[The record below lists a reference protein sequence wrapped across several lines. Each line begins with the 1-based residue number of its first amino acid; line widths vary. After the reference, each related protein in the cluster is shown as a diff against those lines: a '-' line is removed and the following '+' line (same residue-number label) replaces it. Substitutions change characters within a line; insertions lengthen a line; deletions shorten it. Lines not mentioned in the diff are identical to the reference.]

1 MAPTSYPVLRMAA
14 AMVSGSSSASERTA
28 VWHLAREEWTFF
40 TGQALRTASLIWASH
55 IPHIIPLTS
64 TVYFHMVEE
73 YRQSR
78 DKEKF
83 LRGHEGEI
91 ILFEAAARELKRL
104 DAVPLPATKRLRA
117 EMDGLT
123 ARRTA
128 LQSEYRKAQRE
139 EREYDTLRQNVEA
152 LLEKPR
158 EAEPQRQRNHE
169 LE

>member
-1 MAPTSYPVLRMAA
+1 MRA
-14 AMVSGSSSASERTA
+14 
-28 VWHLAREEWTFF
+28 
-40 TGQALRTASLIWASH
+40 
-55 IPHIIPLTS
+55 
-64 TVYFHMVEE
+64 
-73 YRQSR
+73 
-78 DKEKF
+78 K
-83 LRGHEGEI
+83 I

-152 LLEKPR
+152 LLEKAKGSR
-158 EAEPQRQRNHE
+158 TAEAAESRTGIGRIVRFAGLFKGP
-169 LE
+169 LGAV